1 MLIRCKNVRS
11 LNDTFLIL
19 IKNKMHYTMISVNY
33 RNGGSFFLNYS
44 YVLLK
49 TDIVKKLFDDLGKTG
64 YFSL

>member
-1 MLIRCKNVRS
+1 
-11 LNDTFLIL
+11 
-19 IKNKMHYTMISVNY
+19 MISVNY